1 MPTTVTNSMIAFDG
15 GAFAFRNKIINGKMA
30 VALNGTSFNVDQ
42 NTQYTLNQWEVV
54 SALGNGRGTVTQ
66 VTDVP
71 TNGEF
76 QNSLKF
82 TTTAVQN
89 ANTQHIGIAQYIKG
103 YDVRDLI
110 ENPFTLSFWVKSN
123 KIGTYT
129 VVFSNEGVG
138 GVPDRVYVT
147 NYTIDVVNRWE
158 KKTITLPSK
167 IDTTGTWNWFSGMG
181 LKVLF
186 TLAGASAFTNLN
198 TWVNTNEITSAGQL
212 NLLDVGGNNFNITG
226 VQLEKGVVATP
237 FEHRPYDVEVNS
249 YFHPENLLFAC
260 SDESSNLTVA
270 TSAVTFRMPFTMYLN
285 DVKASVNVAPVGST
299 LTVDVTQNGTSIF
312 STPLSI
318 DANEETSTTAATPVV
333 ISNRNLLEDAKIVVR
348 INQVG
353 STSPGRG
360 LKLNFKG
367 YRV

>member
-15 GAFAFRNKIINGKMA
+15 GAFAFRNKIINGKMT

-42 NTQYTLNQWEVV
+42 NTQYTLNQWEVT

-66 VTDVP
+66 TTDVP
-71 TNGEF
+71 TGGEF

-82 TTTAVQN
+82 TTTVVQN

-103 YDVRDLI
+103 YNIRDLA
-110 ENPFTLSFWVKSN
+110 EGPVTLSFWVKTN
-123 KIGTYT
+123 KTGTYN
-129 VVFSNEGVG
+129 VVFSNEGTG
-138 GVPDRVYVT
+138 GSPDRVYVST
-147 NYTIDVVNRWE
+147 YTIDVANRWE
-158 KKTITLPSK
+158 RKSVTIPTK
-167 IDTTGTWNWFSGMG
+167 FDTTGTWNWLDGTG

-186 TLAGASAFTNLN
+186 TLAGATIFTNLN
-198 TWVNTNEITSAGQL
+198 TWVSTNEISSSGQA
-212 NLLDVGGNNFNITG
+212 NLLDVGGNNFTITG
-226 VQLEKGVVATP
+226 IQLEKGVVATA
-237 FEHRPYDVEVNS
+237 FEHRPHEIEITNS
-249 YFHPENLLFAC
+249 FHPENLLFAC